1 MGMLPTN
8 VTMPSITAL
17 SVSVVMIQ
25 LCAITCIQVP
35 VMEMASPV
43 MYRVNGPL
51 RNRVR
56 TLWLLDVGSWFTDI
70 PVIESM
76 IVACK
81 PSCVQGG
88 ASEPGSPAGTLSHD
102 YSPRASFTA

>member
-25 LCAITCIQVP
+25 LCAMTCIQVP

-51 RNRVR
+51 RNKVR
-56 TLWLLDVGSWFTDI
+56 TLWLLDVVSWFTNV
-70 PVIESM
+70 PVIESLT
-76 IVACK
+76 VSRK
-81 PSCVQGG
+81 LSRVQGG
-88 ASEPGSPAGTLSHD
+88 RKRKCLLRLAGKKNGLC
-102 YSPRASFTA
+102 R